1 MFSREVRK
9 MDKRILENLGA
20 QAENLRQQAAG
31 LLDALNDLSDDIAM
45 ARKAAMDKMVTR
57 TVDLDNG
64 LMLKI
69 YIAGTEL
76 VNKD

>member
-1 MFSREVRK
+1 